1 MFIYLLTLIS
11 GAADAANRVVIKVT
25 HVSSYTLL
33 GFGYLFAQPYYL
45 AWLFFSG
52 IPEVRPEF
60 WWAVQRHVPLFALA
74 SILTVEAHRRGP
86 LILTATYLTFTPAFM
101 LFTSPWMGGGSPNA
115 IGAIAVLGL
124 VVGAYVLHTKELQE
138 GVNLRPDQRRDLL
151 APFRELARER
161 GSLLML
167 AVSFIFAFTANL
179 DYIAFRAASIPFYL
193 AVDHGAVSAICFLL
207 ALIYWALGRREID
220 PKTGAGRT
228 FSPAGSWGAFALW
241 GVFAGFST
249 IPNYIALYQIEV
261 VPYAFAGKRMGTI
274 LFSVLYGIVLGSFAR
289 FADERKHI
297 RWRLAGVG
305 IMVASMLA
313 IMLWGKDS

>member
-1 MFIYLLTLIS
+1 MLIYFLTIIS

-25 HVSSYTLL
+25 HVSTYTLL
-33 GFGYLFAQPYYL
+33 GFGYLFAIPYYL
-45 AWLFFSG
+45 FGLFLVG

-60 WWAVQRHVPLFALA
+60 WWAVERHIPLFTLA

-101 LFTSPWMGGGSPNA
+101 LLISPWMGGGSPNA
-115 IGAIAVLGL
+115 VGAAAVLGL
-124 VVGAYVLHTKELQE
+124 VIGAYVLHTKELQK
-138 GVNLRPDQRRDLL
+138 GLNLRPDQRRDLL

-167 AVSFIFAFTANL
+167 LVSFIFAFTANL
-179 DYIAFRAASIPFYL
+179 DYVAFRAANIPFYL

-207 ALIYWALGRREID
+207 ALIYWAMGRREID
-220 PKTGAGRT
+220 PRTQTERT
-228 FSPAGSWGAFALW
+228 FNPAGSWHAFALW
-241 GVFAGFST
+241 GMFAALST
-249 IPNYIALYQIEV
+249 IPNYLALRQIGV

-274 LFSVLYGIVLGSFAR
+274 LFSVLYGIVLGSFAK

-297 RWRLAGVG
+297 RWRLAGVA
-305 IMVASMLA
+305 IMVTSMLV